1 MILIQAI
8 RNAVVNDLVVRNI
21 ADLAAV
27 PTGKAGRPSRS
38 LNLEQALTVLHAAKG
53 ERLWPSVAVSMLGGI
68 RTHEARAPRWSEVD
82 LGCAQTPSSARV
94 CQPLPLRW
102 ARCPRAEERQTEAK
116 PDPLGSQVGDRD
128 RDRSND

>member
-8 RNAVVNDLVVRNI
+8 RNAVVNDLVVRNV

-38 LNLEQALTVLHAAKG
+38 LNMEQALAVLDAAKG
-53 ERLWPSVAVSMLGGI
+53 ERLWPYVAVSMLGGI
-68 RTHEARAPRWSEVD
+68 RTEEARALRWSEVD
-82 LGCAQTPSSARV
+82 LGCVQTPA
-94 CQPLPLRW
+94 PPGF
-102 ARCPRAEERQTEAK
+102 ANRCHCAGPAVRAAEERQTEAK